1 MAAVK
6 SGIFSNPGTGF
17 GTTNRKTNQSP
28 NGPRGGISD
37 ADFAFVNGKPNNR
50 SAAIPPTPDPQA
62 ARRTQSGLGPGGGI
76 NLLAGGIDDAV
87 AGANAGRTGGG
98 EGGVVTFG
106 NGNGGADVPDANS
119 GNNGDWRARISVSP
133 NANILYRAGGDIMYP
148 LLNTD
153 GVIFPYAPT
162 LQIQQSAK
170 YNSTDLTHSNYT
182 NYFYQSSEVQAI
194 QISGEFS
201 AQTPVDADYVLAT
214 LHFFRSATKM
224 FFGNSGEFQGSPPP
238 IVYLDGYGK
247 HYLPHVPCLITNF
260 SHSMPPA
267 VDYISASNGQRIPT
281 LSSIN
286 VSLQPVYSRKRQ
298 LEFSFEQFAAGQ
310 QLDKGF
316 I

>member
-1 MAAVK
+1 MIVK
-6 SGIFSNPGTGF
+6 SGTLSNPTAGF
-17 GTTNRKTNQSP
+17 STTNRRTNQSP
-28 NGPRGGISD
+28 NGPRGGIND
-37 ADFAFVNGKPNNR
+37 ADFAFLNGKPNN
-50 SAAIPPTPDPQA
+50 SPAAIPPNPDPQA
-62 ARRTQSGLGPGGGI
+62 ARLAGAGLASGGSQRFDGRLVSGLLPPG
-76 NLLAGGIDDAV
+76 AEDREVGID
-87 AGANAGRTGGG
+87 
-98 EGGVVTFG
+98 GVVTF
-106 NGNGGADVPDANS
+106 ADSGSQVPDATS
-119 GNNGDWRARISVSP
+119 GNNGDWRVRISVSP

-170 YNSTDLTHSNYT
+170 YNSTNLTHSNYT

-194 QISGEFS
+194 QIAGEFS
-201 AQTPVDADYVLAT
+201 AQTSVDADYVLAT
-214 LHFFRSATKM
+214 IHFFRSATKM

-281 LSSIN
+281 LSSIT

>member
-1 MAAVK
+1 MAVVK
-6 SGIFSNPGTGF
+6 SGTSSNPSIGF
-17 GTTNRKTNQSP
+17 STTNRRTNQSP
-28 NGPRGGISD
+28 NGPRGIISD

-50 SAAIPPTPDPQA
+50 PAAISSNPNPQN
-62 ARRTQSGLGPGGGI
+62 ARLAGAGLASGGGVNLFAGGI
-76 NLLAGGIDDAV
+76 NPIV
-87 AGANAGRTGGG
+87 AGALSGTNIGGT
-98 EGGVVTFG
+98 VVTFG
-106 NGNGGADVPDANS
+106 NGGSQVPDANS
-119 GNNGDWRARISVSP
+119 GNGGDWRVRISVSP

-153 GVIFPYAPT
+153 GVIFPYVPT

-182 NYFYQSSEVQAI
+182 NYFYQSSQVQDI

-201 AQTPVDADYVLAT
+201 AQTSSEADYVLAT
-214 LHFFRSATKM
+214 IHFFRSATKM

-247 HYLPHVPCLITNF
+247 HYLPHVPCLVTNF
-260 SHSMPPA
+260 THAMPPE
-267 VDYISASNGQRIPT
+267 VDYIAASNGQRIPT
-281 LSSIN
+281 LSTIN

-298 LEFSFEQFAAGQ
+298 LEFNFEQFAAGQ

>member
-1 MAAVK
+1 MAVVK
-6 SGIFSNPGTGF
+6 SGISSNPGTGF
-17 GTTNRKTNQSP
+17 STSNRKTNQSP

-50 SAAIPPTPDPQA
+50 PAAISSDPNPQN
-62 ARRTQSGLGPGGGI
+62 ARLSGAGLASGGGI
-76 NLLAGGIDDAV
+76 NLFAGGIDPIV
-87 AGANAGRTGGG
+87 AGALSGTNIGDA
-98 EGGVVTFG
+98 VVTFG
-106 NGNGGADVPDANS
+106 NGGSQVPDANS
-119 GNNGDWRARISVSP
+119 GNGGDWRVRISVSP
-133 NANILYRAGGDIMYP
+133 NANILYRAGGDIMLP

-153 GVIFPYAPT
+153 GVIFPYVPT

-182 NYFYQSSEVQAI
+182 NYFYQSSQVQAI
-194 QISGEFS
+194 QIAGEFS
-201 AQTPVDADYVLAT
+201 AQTSSEADYVLAT
-214 LHFFRSATKM
+214 IHFFRSATKM

-247 HYLPHVPCLITNF
+247 HYLPHVPCLVTNF
-260 SHSMPPA
+260 THAMPPE
-267 VDYISASNGQRIPT
+267 VDYIAASNGQRIPT
-281 LSSIN
+281 LSTIN

-298 LEFSFEQFAAGQ
+298 LEFNFEQFAAGQ

>member
-1 MAAVK
+1 MAVVK
-6 SGIFSNPGTGF
+6 SGISSNPVTGF
-17 GTTNRKTNQSP
+17 STSNRKTNQGP

-50 SAAIPPTPDPQA
+50 PAAISSDPNPQN
-62 ARRTQSGLGPGGGI
+62 ARLSGAGLASGGGI
-76 NLLAGGIDDAV
+76 NPFAGGIDPIV
-87 AGANAGRTGGG
+87 AGANALNQNIGGD
-98 EGGVVTFG
+98 VVTFG
-106 NGNGGADVPDANS
+106 NGGSQVPDANS
-119 GNNGDWRARISVSP
+119 GNGGDWRVRISVSP
-133 NANILYRAGGDIMYP
+133 NANILYRAGGDIMLP

-153 GVIFPYAPT
+153 GVIFPYVPT

-182 NYFYQSSEVQAI
+182 NYFYQSSQVQAI
-194 QISGEFS
+194 QIAGEFS
-201 AQTPVDADYVLAT
+201 AQTSSEADYVLAT
-214 LHFFRSATKM
+214 IHFFRSATKM

-247 HYLPHVPCLITNF
+247 HYLPHVPCLVTNF
-260 SHSMPPA
+260 THAMPPE
-267 VDYISASNGQRIPT
+267 VDYIAASNGQRIPT
-281 LSSIN
+281 LSTIN

-298 LEFSFEQFAAGQ
+298 LEFNFEQFAAGQ

>member
-1 MAAVK
+1 MAVVN
-6 SGIFSNPGTGF
+6 GIFSDPGTGF
-17 GTTNRKTNQSP
+17 STSNRKTNQSP

-50 SAAIPPTPDPQA
+50 PAAISSDPNPQN
-62 ARRTQSGLGPGGGI
+62 ARLAGAGLASGGGI
-76 NLLAGGIDDAV
+76 NLFAGGIDPIV
-87 AGANAGRTGGG
+87 AGALSGGSA
-98 EGGVVTFG
+98 VVTFG
-106 NGNGGADVPDANS
+106 NGGSQVPDANS
-119 GNNGDWRARISVSP
+119 GNGGDWRVRISVSP
-133 NANILYRAGGDIMYP
+133 NANILYRAGGDIMFP

-153 GVIFPYAPT
+153 GVIFPYVPT

-182 NYFYQSSEVQAI
+182 NYFYQSSQVQDI

-201 AQTPVDADYVLAT
+201 AQTSSEADYVLAT
-214 LHFFRSATKM
+214 IHFFRSATKM

-260 SHSMPPA
+260 THAMPPE
-267 VDYISASNGQRIPT
+267 VDYIAASNGQRIPT

-298 LEFSFEQFAAGQ
+298 LEFNFEQFAAGQ

>member
-1 MAAVK
+1 MAVVK

-37 ADFAFVNGKPNNR
+37 ADFAFLNGKSNNR
-50 SAAIPPTPDPQA
+50 TAAIPPNPNPQQTRLA
-62 ARRTQSGLGPGGGI
+62 GAKLAPGGGQKFDGKLVSG
-76 NLLAGGIDDAV
+76 LLPPGAETREVGID
-87 AGANAGRTGGG
+87 
-98 EGGVVTFG
+98 GVVTFAD
-106 NGNGGADVPDANS
+106 GGSQVPDANS
-119 GNNGDWRARISVSP
+119 GNNGDWRVRVSVSP
-133 NANILYRAGGDIMYP
+133 NANILYRAGGDIMFP

-162 LQIQQSAK
+162 LTIQQTAK
-170 YNSTDLTHSNYT
+170 YNSTNLTHSNYT

-194 QISGEFS
+194 SIAGEFS
-201 AQTPVDADYVLAT
+201 AQTSVDADYVLAT

-260 SHSMPPA
+260 SHTMPPG

-281 LSSIN
+281 LSNIMI
-286 VSLQPVYSRKRQ
+286 SLQPVYSRKRQ

>member
-1 MAAVK
+1 MIVK
-6 SGIFSNPGTGF
+6 SGTLSNPNIGF
-17 GTTNRKTNQSP
+17 GTTNRRNNQSP
-28 NGPRGGISD
+28 NGARGGIND
-37 ADFAFVNGKPNNR
+37 ADFAFINGKPNNS
-50 SAAIPPTPDPQA
+50 SADISSNPNPQE
-62 ARRTQSGLGPGGGI
+62 ARLAGAELASGGGQKFDGRLI
-76 NLLAGGIDDAV
+76 SGGD
-87 AGANAGRTGGG
+87 

-119 GNNGDWRARISVSP
+119 GNNGDWRVRISVSP

-162 LQIQQSAK
+162 LTIQQTAK

-194 QISGEFS
+194 NIGGEFS
-201 AQTPVDADYVLAT
+201 AQTPVDVNYVLAT

-260 SHSMPPA
+260 SHTMPPA

-281 LSSIN
+281 LSN
-286 VSLQPVYSRKRQ
+286 VQVSLQPVYSRKRQ

>member
-1 MAAVK
+1 MAVVK
-6 SGIFSNPGTGF
+6 SGISSNPVTGF
-17 GTTNRKTNQSP
+17 STSNRKTNQSP

-50 SAAIPPTPDPQA
+50 PAAISSNPNPQN
-62 ARRTQSGLGPGGGI
+62 ARLAGAGLASGGGI
-76 NLLAGGIDDAV
+76 NLFAGGIDPIV
-87 AGANAGRTGGG
+87 AGALSGTNIGDA
-98 EGGVVTFG
+98 VVTFG
-106 NGNGGADVPDANS
+106 NGGSQVPDANS
-119 GNNGDWRARISVSP
+119 GNGGDWRVRISVSP
-133 NANILYRAGGDIMYP
+133 NANILYRAGGDIMFP

-153 GVIFPYAPT
+153 GVIFPYVPT

-182 NYFYQSSEVQAI
+182 NYFYQSSQVQAI
-194 QISGEFS
+194 QIAGEFS
-201 AQTPVDADYVLAT
+201 AQTSSEADYVLAT
-214 LHFFRSATKM
+214 IHFFRSATKM

-247 HYLPHVPCLITNF
+247 HYLPHVPCLVTNF
-260 SHSMPPA
+260 THTMPPE
-267 VDYISASNGQRIPT
+267 VDYIAASNGQRIPT
-281 LSSIN
+281 LSTIN

-298 LEFSFEQFAAGQ
+298 LEFNFEQFAAGQ

>member
-1 MAAVK
+1 MIVK
-6 SGIFSNPGTGF
+6 SGTLSNPTAGF
-17 GTTNRKTNQSP
+17 STTNRRTNQSP
-28 NGPRGGISD
+28 NGPRGGIND
-37 ADFAFVNGKPNNR
+37 ADFAFLNGKPNN
-50 SAAIPPTPDPQA
+50 SPAAIPTTPDPQA
-62 ARRTQSGLGPGGGI
+62 TRRTQSGLGPGGGI

-98 EGGVVTFG
+98 EGGVVTF
-106 NGNGGADVPDANS
+106 ADSGSQVPDATS
-119 GNNGDWRARISVSP
+119 GNNGDWRVRISVSP

-182 NYFYQSSEVQAI
+182 NYFYQSSQVQAI

-201 AQTPVDADYVLAT
+201 AQTPIDANYVLAT

-260 SHSMPPA
+260 SHQMPPA

-281 LSSIN
+281 LSNIQ
-286 VSLQPVYSRKRQ
+286 VTLQPVYSRKRQ

>member
-1 MAAVK
+1 MAVVK
-6 SGIFSNPGTGF
+6 SGIFSNPSTGF
-17 GTTNRKTNQSP
+17 STTNRRTNQSP
-28 NGPRGGISD
+28 NGPRGGIND
-37 ADFAFVNGKPNNR
+37 ADFAFLNGKPNN
-50 SAAIPPTPDPQA
+50 SPAAIPPNPNPQE
-62 ARRTQSGLGPGGGI
+62 ARLRGAGLASGGSQRFDGRLVSGLLPPG
-76 NLLAGGIDDAV
+76 AEDREVGID
-87 AGANAGRTGGG
+87 
-98 EGGVVTFG
+98 GVVTF
-106 NGNGGADVPDANS
+106 ADSGSQVPDATS
-119 GNNGDWRARISVSP
+119 GNNGDWRVRISVSP

-182 NYFYQSSEVQAI
+182 NYFYQSSQVQAI

>member
-1 MAAVK
+1 
-6 SGIFSNPGTGF
+6 
-17 GTTNRKTNQSP
+17 
-28 NGPRGGISD
+28 
-37 ADFAFVNGKPNNR
+37 
-50 SAAIPPTPDPQA
+50 
-62 ARRTQSGLGPGGGI
+62 
-76 NLLAGGIDDAV
+76 
-87 AGANAGRTGGG
+87 
-98 EGGVVTFG
+98 
-106 NGNGGADVPDANS
+106 
-119 GNNGDWRARISVSP
+119 
-133 NANILYRAGGDIMYP
+133 MYP

-162 LQIQQSAK
+162 LSIQQSAK
-170 YNSTDLTHSNYT
+170 YSSNDLTHSNYT

-194 QISGEFS
+194 QISGDFS
-201 AQTPVDADYVLAT
+201 AQTSIEADYVLAT
-214 LHFFRSATKM
+214 IHFFRSATKM

-247 HYLPHVPCLITNF
+247 HYLPHVPCLITSF

-281 LSSIN
+281 LSTIT

>member
-1 MAAVK
+1 MAVVK
-6 SGIFSNPGTGF
+6 SEFSNPGIGF
-17 GTTNRKTNQSP
+17 STSNRKTNQSP

-50 SAAIPPTPDPQA
+50 PAAISPNPNPQG
-62 ARRTQSGLGPGGGI
+62 ARLNQSGLASGGGVNLVAGGI
-76 NLLAGGIDDAV
+76 NPIV
-87 AGANAGRTGGG
+87 AGALSGTNIGSA
-98 EGGVVTFG
+98 VVTFG
-106 NGNGGADVPDANS
+106 NGGSQVPDANS
-119 GNNGDWRARISVSP
+119 GNGGDWRVRISVSP

-153 GVIFPYAPT
+153 GVIFPYVPT

-182 NYFYQSSEVQAI
+182 NYFYQSSQVQAI
-194 QISGEFS
+194 QIAGEFS
-201 AQTPVDADYVLAT
+201 AQTSSEADYVLAT
-214 LHFFRSATKM
+214 IHFFRSATKM

-247 HYLPHVPCLITNF
+247 HYLPHVPCLVTNF
-260 SHSMPPA
+260 THAMPPE
-267 VDYISASNGQRIPT
+267 VDYIAASNGQRIPT
-281 LSSIN
+281 LSTIN

-298 LEFSFEQFAAGQ
+298 LEFNFEQFAAGQ

>member
-1 MAAVK
+1 MAVVK
-6 SGIFSNPGTGF
+6 LFSNPGIGF
-17 GTTNRKTNQSP
+17 STSNRKTNQSP

-50 SAAIPPTPDPQA
+50 PAAISSDPNPQNVRLA
-62 ARRTQSGLGPGGGI
+62 GAGLASGGGV
-76 NLLAGGIDDAV
+76 NLFAGGTDPIV
-87 AGANAGRTGGG
+87 AGALSGRVFSENGGA
-98 EGGVVTFG
+98 VVTFG
-106 NGNGGADVPDANS
+106 NGGSQVPDANS
-119 GNNGDWRARISVSP
+119 GNGGDWRVRISVSP
-133 NANILYRAGGDIMYP
+133 NANILYRAGGDIMFP

-153 GVIFPYAPT
+153 GVIFPYVPT

-182 NYFYQSSEVQAI
+182 NYFYQSSQVQDI

-201 AQTPVDADYVLAT
+201 AQTSSEADYVLAT
-214 LHFFRSATKM
+214 IHFFRSATKM

-247 HYLPHVPCLITNF
+247 HYLPHVPCLVTNF
-260 SHSMPPA
+260 THAMPPE
-267 VDYISASNGQRIPT
+267 VDYIAASNGQRIPT
-281 LSSIN
+281 LSTIN

-298 LEFSFEQFAAGQ
+298 LEFNFEQFAAGQ

>member
-1 MAAVK
+1 MAVVK
-6 SGIFSNPGTGF
+6 SGIFSNPGIGF
-17 GTTNRKTNQSP
+17 STTNRRTNQSP
-28 NGPRGGISD
+28 NGPRGIISD
-37 ADFAFVNGKPNNR
+37 ADFAFINGKPNNS
-50 SAAIPPTPDPQA
+50 SAATSSNSDPKE
-62 ARRTQSGLGPGGGI
+62 AR
-76 NLLAGGIDDAV
+76 LAGAELASGGSQRFD
-87 AGANAGRTGGG
+87 GRLISGGD

-119 GNNGDWRARISVSP
+119 GNNGDWRVRISVSP

-194 QISGEFS
+194 NIGGEFS
-201 AQTPVDADYVLAT
+201 AQTPVDANYVLAT